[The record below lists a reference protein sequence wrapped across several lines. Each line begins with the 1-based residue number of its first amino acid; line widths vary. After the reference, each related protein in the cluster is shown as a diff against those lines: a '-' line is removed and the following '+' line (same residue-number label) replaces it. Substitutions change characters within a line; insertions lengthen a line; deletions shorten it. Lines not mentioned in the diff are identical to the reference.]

1 MKIGIIGTGSMGS
14 AIIKGIINN
23 KLVDSKDIYIF
34 DIDKSK
40 SSKLK
45 EELKIN
51 IALDYKDLIENIDIL
66 LLAVKPNVSASLF
79 KEINKYL
86 TNELIISIMAGI
98 SIKLIEESLG
108 NDKKIVRVMPN
119 TPALVNEAMS
129 LFSVNSNIDDNDL
142 NTISSILNSFGKSLY
157 IDESLMD
164 VATGISGSSP
174 AYVFMMIEA
183 MVDAAVKGGMPR
195 DIAYKVIAQAI
206 MGSAKMVR
214 DLNIHPGVL
223 KDMVTSPKGTTIE
236 ALEAL
241 EKNNFRY
248 ALMEAVD
255 KAILKSRELGKK

>member
-1 MKIGIIGTGSMGS
+1 
-14 AIIKGIINN
+14 
-23 KLVDSKDIYIF
+23 
-34 DIDKSK
+34 
-40 SSKLK
+40 
-45 EELKIN
+45 
-51 IALDYKDLIENIDIL
+51 
-66 LLAVKPNVSASLF
+66 
-79 KEINKYL
+79 
-86 TNELIISIMAGI
+86 MAGI

-183 MVDAAVKGGMPR
+183 MADAAVKGGMPR